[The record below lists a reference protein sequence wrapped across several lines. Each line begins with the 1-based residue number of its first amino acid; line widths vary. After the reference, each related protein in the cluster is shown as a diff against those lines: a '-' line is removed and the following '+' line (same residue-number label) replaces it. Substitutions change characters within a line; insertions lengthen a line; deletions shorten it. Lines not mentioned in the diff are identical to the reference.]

1 MRATTMKLNISYDIS
16 DLIFRVLFS
25 LIFLGLGMEHFFSDH
40 LIQAMMPDWLG
51 GSKRLVSIVTGAI
64 LLSGGVSILIGWKVQ
79 TSAVLLGI
87 FLLVVT
93 VAIHGPALLHH
104 PTDMPPDWTWVWDVY
119 QRSNFFKNLCLL
131 GVCFHLNH
139 HRVGRFGMDGRKER

>member
-1 MRATTMKLNISYDIS
+1 MKLNLSYDVT

-25 LIFLGLGMEHFFSDH
+25 LIFLGLGMEHIFSDN

-51 GSKRLVSIVTGAI
+51 DSKRLVSILSGVV
-64 LLSGGVSILIGWKVQ
+64 LLIGGVSILLGWKVQ
-79 TSAVLLGI
+79 AAAILLGL
-87 FLLVVT
+87 FLLIVT
-93 VAIHGPALLHH
+93 VTIHGPALLQH
-104 PTDMPPDWTWVWDVY
+104 PTDMPTEWTWLWDVY

-139 HRVGRFGMDGRKER
+139 HRVGRFGLDGRVK

>member
-1 MRATTMKLNISYDIS
+1 MKLNLSYDVT

-25 LIFLGLGMEHFFSDH
+25 LIFLGLSMEHFFSDH

-51 GSKRLVSIVTGAI
+51 ESKRLVSIITGAV
-64 LLSGGVSILIGWKVQ
+64 LLTGGISILIGWNVH
-79 TSAVLLGI
+79 AAAILLGM
-87 FLLVVT
+87 FLLLVT
-93 VAIHGPALLHH
+93 VTIHGPALLHH
-104 PTDMPPDWTWVWDVY
+104 PANMPADWTWLWDVY

-139 HRVGRFGMDGRKER
+139 HRVGRFGLDGRKPR